1 MLFSSLIF
9 IYAFLPV
16 VCILYYIPSGLKVK
30 NFILTIASVF
40 FYGFGEPGFVF
51 VMLGSILLNYVF
63 GLLVDAFRGRP
74 MAKFA
79 LVLAIVLN
87 IGLLFVYKY
96 LSYTSFLLS
105 LVLPVR
111 LIAIVLPIG
120 ISFFTFQA
128 LSYVI
133 DVYRGDA
140 QVQKNPLDL
149 ALFIAFFPQLI
160 AGPIVRYNTIDLAI
174 RERKHSIWDIAEGF
188 ERFLV
193 GLFKKVLLAN
203 NFALIADLAFGNTQH
218 ISMAMAW
225 LGLIAY
231 AMQIFFDFAGYS
243 DMAIGLAHMFGFRL
257 EENFNYPYISKSVS
271 EFWRRWHISLG
282 IWFRDY
288 VYFPLGG
295 ARKGLKRTILNL
307 FIVWA
312 LTGIWHG
319 ANLTFALWG
328 LYYFALIAFEK
339 LTGYPQK
346 LKTKGAKV
354 LFQFGAIFFVLL
366 GWVIF
371 RAENLGV
378 AGSYYGALFRLDKLF
393 GQRELALIQGY
404 GIFLLAGLVFCT
416 PVAKRISQKI
426 AGSKLEKPMLLV
438 RAGVYVL
445 LFVITTATLV
455 MGSHNPFIYFQF

>member
-9 IYAFLPV
+9 IYAFLPL
-16 VCILYYIPSGLKVK
+16 VCILYYIPSGPKVK
-30 NFILTIASVF
+30 NFILTVASVF
-40 FYGFGEPGFVF
+40 FYGFGEPSFVY

-63 GLLVDAFRGRP
+63 GLLVDSFRGQA
-74 MAKFA
+74 MAKIA
-79 LVLAIVLN
+79 MVLAVVLN

-96 LSYTSFLLS
+96 LGYTSFLLS
-105 LVLPVR
+105 HIFPIQVLR
-111 LIAIVLPIG
+111 IVLPIG

-174 RERKHSIWDIAEGF
+174 RERKHSLWDIAKGF

-203 NFALIADLAFGNTQH
+203 NFALIADVAFGNTQH

-243 DMAIGLAHMFGFRL
+243 DMAIGLARMFGFHL
-257 EENFNYPYISKSVS
+257 EENFDYPYISKSVS

-295 ARKGLKRTILNL
+295 SRKGLKRTILNL
-307 FIVWA
+307 FIVWS

-319 ANLTFALWG
+319 ANLTFAIWG
-328 LYYFALIAFEK
+328 LYYFVLIALEK

-346 LKTKGAKV
+346 LKRKSAKA
-354 LFQFGAIFFVLL
+354 LFQMGAMFFVLL

-371 RAENLGV
+371 RAETLDV
-378 AGSYYGALFRLDKLF
+378 AGLYYAALFRLDGLF
-393 GQRELALIQGY
+393 GQREFALVQGY
-404 GIFLLAGLVFCT
+404 GIFLLAGLLFCT
-416 PVAKRISQKI
+416 PVAKWLSQKI
-426 AGSKLEKPMLLV
+426 SGSRLENLV
-438 RAGVYVL
+438 LFLRAGLYIL
-445 LFVITTATLV
+445 LFIITTATLV

>member
-9 IYAFLPV
+9 IYAFLPL
-16 VCILYYIPSGLKVK
+16 VCILYYIPSGPKVK
-30 NFILTIASVF
+30 NFILTVASVF
-40 FYGFGEPGFVF
+40 FYGFGEPSFVY

-63 GLLVDAFRGRP
+63 GLLVDSFRGQA
-74 MAKFA
+74 MAKIA
-79 LVLAIVLN
+79 MVLAVVLN

-96 LSYTSFLLS
+96 LGYTSFLLS
-105 LVLPVR
+105 HIFPIQVLR
-111 LIAIVLPIG
+111 IVLPIG

-174 RERKHSIWDIAEGF
+174 RERKHSLWDIAKGF

-203 NFALIADLAFGNTQH
+203 NFALIADVAFGNTQH

-243 DMAIGLAHMFGFRL
+243 DMAIGLARMFGFHL
-257 EENFNYPYISKSVS
+257 EENFDYPYISKSVS

-307 FIVWA
+307 FIVWS

-319 ANLTFALWG
+319 ANLTFAIWG
-328 LYYFALIAFEK
+328 LYYFVLIALEK

-346 LKTKGAKV
+346 LKRKSAKA
-354 LFQFGAIFFVLL
+354 LFQMGAMFFVLL

-371 RAENLGV
+371 RAETLDV
-378 AGSYYGALFRLDKLF
+378 AGLYYAALFRLDGLF
-393 GQRELALIQGY
+393 GQREFALVQGY
-404 GIFLLAGLVFCT
+404 GIFLLAGLLFCT
-416 PVAKRISQKI
+416 PVAKWLSQKI
-426 AGSKLEKPMLLV
+426 SGSKLENLV
-438 RAGVYVL
+438 LFLRAGLYIL
-445 LFVITTATLV
+445 LFIITTATLV